1 MLDTYGF
8 KNLEIPL
15 IASVT
20 VLIINCQ
27 MFLRNF
33 FFNIGYYKLLLK
45 IKLLHFSAHTTICI
59 YYVYSTGN

>member
-33 FFNIGYYKLLLK
+33 FLI
-45 IKLLHFSAHTTICI
+45 
-59 YYVYSTGN
+59 

>member
-8 KNLEIPL
+8 KNLEILL

-27 MFLRNF
+27 MLLRNF
-33 FFNIGYYKLLLK
+33 FLIQAITSYF
-45 IKLLHFSAHTTICI
+45 
-59 YYVYSTGN
+59 